1 MQGFHSFEVSM
12 FSGSVTIYGNRYA
25 ANFVFRYSCIV
36 ENNKLFG
43 YLCKT
48 LVLTMCFWM
57 SCLIAVCLK
66 V

>member
-1 MQGFHSFEVSM
+1 MQGFHSFAVSM
-12 FSGSVTIYGNRYA
+12 FLGSVTIYGNRYA
-25 ANFVFRYSCIV
+25 ANFVFRYSCIGG
-36 ENNKLFG
+36 NDKSFG

-48 LVLTMCFWM
+48 PVLTMCFWM